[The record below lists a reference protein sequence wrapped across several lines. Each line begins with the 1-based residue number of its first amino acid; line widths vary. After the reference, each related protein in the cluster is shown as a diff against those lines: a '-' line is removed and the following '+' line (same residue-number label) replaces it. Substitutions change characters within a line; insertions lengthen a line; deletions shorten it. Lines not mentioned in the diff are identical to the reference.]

1 MKGMGTVKKV
11 SAWLLA
17 AALLFCPL
25 MRIQLYAA
33 GGVDTTK
40 ECSIQFGIEEMDNSE
55 YAELNK
61 LEIPVA
67 LYKVADMK
75 ASGSYTPKAGFE
87 GLQLSE
93 VSSATTAEEWKEL
106 AGQAVKMAG
115 EANVKPQ
122 DTIVLHSGADSL
134 DTLSGLSVGMYLV
147 AAETVRS
154 AWYEYSFTPYLVS
167 LPNNYYYGTQDD
179 SWVYDVETQLKPDPA
194 PRYGDLEIIKTLS
207 SYNQTFG
214 PAFFVFSV
222 EAERNG
228 KNVYSDVVSINF
240 TEPGI
245 KKTLVKQIPA
255 GSLVTVTEIYSGAS
269 YKAVT
274 GTKKQVHIIAAGDDG
289 NPVSVSFE
297 NEYNHQPNGG
307 SGIVNHFNYKDG
319 TWGVEQKPDNTGGQ

>member
-106 AGQAVKMAG
+106 AGQAV
-115 EANVKPQ
+115 
-122 DTIVLHSGADSL
+122 
-134 DTLSGLSVGMYLV
+134 
-147 AAETVRS
+147 
-154 AWYEYSFTPYLVS
+154 
-167 LPNNYYYGTQDD
+167 
-179 SWVYDVETQLKPDPA
+179 
-194 PRYGDLEIIKTLS
+194 
-207 SYNQTFG
+207 
-214 PAFFVFSV
+214 
-222 EAERNG
+222 
-228 KNVYSDVVSINF
+228 
-240 TEPGI
+240 
-245 KKTLVKQIPA
+245 VKQMSSHRIP
-255 GSLVTVTEIYSGAS
+255 
-269 YKAVT
+269 
-274 GTKKQVHIIAAGDDG
+274 
-289 NPVSVSFE
+289 
-297 NEYNHQPNGG
+297 
-307 SGIVNHFNYKDG
+307 
-319 TWGVEQKPDNTGGQ
+319 